1 MTKWRLTELR
11 PLTLGLVLWGASLAG
26 CRESPKP
33 ADPAPEPPRNSVVVA
48 NDVTPTDAPAAASP
62 TDARSSRAPTRPAPP
77 SLWSRVD
84 TWPEVLATVDG
95 TPVIKKDLVK
105 DLQQQMET
113 GVLANDVDHI
123 TGLRAAATALEAR
136 VDALIVA
143 RAVTPADKAAVAKEL
158 ARLQKFDVDHAGGRE
173 PWLVSL
179 KRRGLTEAA
188 RGRTLEMRAGLNVL
202 TEKSAK
208 IVVTDAELRERYD
221 GLHKMMRPSHP
232 QAKESFGQAKPS
244 LLASVRQMRL
254 WEQGQRLLIKLR
266 GTAKVERVSPFDR
279 PPGGLPMAGDV
290 TMAEF
295 EEDDD

>member
-1 MTKWRLTELR
+1 MIELR
-11 PLTLGLVLWGASLAG
+11 PLTLGLLLWSASLAG

-62 TDARSSRAPTRPAPP
+62 SDGRSLRAPTRPAPP

-84 TWPEVLATVDG
+84 TWPDVLATVDD
-95 TPVIKKDLVK
+95 TPVSKRDVVK

-173 PWLVSL
+173 PWLASL

-208 IVVTDAELRERYD
+208 IVVTDAELRERFAHQQAEMRD
-221 GLHKMMRPSHP
+221 GSPGKKRTF
-232 QAKESFGQAKPS
+232 AQAKPQ
-244 LLASVRQMRL
+244 LFGYVHGFRL
-254 WEQGQRLLIKLR
+254 WEAGRLMLLKLR
-266 GTAKVERVSPFDR
+266 GTARITRSAPFDN
-279 PPGGLPMAGDV
+279 PPGGLPLAGDLTPV
-290 TMAEF
+290 AF